1 MTIAADELALLREQT
16 AAFIDTD
23 YKELTLVRRTETPN
37 GSGGFEVTET
47 PLVFPQRFRLI
58 PLQGAMTPLRETL
71 DGEAVQPTHIL
82 LGEYDVSLARWDK
95 FEDQGHRYQVV
106 WIHAKIAYEQ
116 KGEVIYLG
124 EV

>member
-16 AAFIDTD
+16 KDFIDTD
-23 YKELTLVRRTETPN
+23 YKELTLIRRTETPN
-37 GSGGFEVTET
+37 GSGGFEVTED

-58 PLQGAMTPLRETL
+58 PLQGAMSPLRETL

-82 LGEYDVSLARWDK
+82 LGEYDVSMERWDK
-95 FEDQGHRYQVV
+95 FVDQGGRYQIV
-106 WIHAKIAYEQ
+106 WIHPKISYEQ

-124 EV
+124 RV